1 MQAAW
6 RHLHVKENNN
16 TYAQG
21 GMTKQDEQIGASAR
35 LKKVGWLLYTTTLET
50 PGEEQVDFVTATVV
64 VLNRAG

>member
-1 MQAAW
+1 
-6 RHLHVKENNN
+6 
-16 TYAQG
+16 
-21 GMTKQDEQIGASAR
+21 MTKQDEQIGASAR